1 MYKVPLVFHR
11 NYVSILYCFWDILC
25 QIMAPLY
32 RLHRSSYWHSTELRT
47 YLVSFHC
54 GPILYH
60 FWDREILVKNRNFCH
75 MTLCLVRPMP
85 SRCVRLSVYRVC
97 ALYRNEY
104 TYSQYGSPI
113 ILVFFRTKRYGNTP
127 RALNTGQI
135 WKKLQFFTNIL
146 LCLGKDTRQSHSY
159 NDRSIKWCYFQWLD
173 WPLRA
178 TTLFNVN
185 KNGTRQGYT
194 YNGSRIWYLKW
205 CHIQWPWMTPNADCF
220 KGNHYS
226 TVNILETVQDRHSY
240 NGIKTYSHPIQC
252 TCNFE

>member
-60 FWDREILVKNRNFCH
+60 FWDREIMVKNRNFCH

-113 ILVFFRTKRYGNTP
+113 ILVFFVQNVMAIHRGHWIQDRYEKNCNFLPISCFVSERIQDRATVTMTDLSNGVIFNDLTDPSGPQHCSMSTKMAQG
-127 RALNTGQI
+127 RA
-135 WKKLQFFTNIL
+135 IL
-146 LCLGKDTRQSHSY
+146 TMEVVYDISNGAIF
-159 NDRSIKWCYFQWLD
+159 NDLE
-173 WPLRA
+173 WPLMQIVSRA
-178 TTLFNVN
+178 TTI
-185 KNGTRQGYT
+185 RQ
-194 YNGSRIWYLKW
+194 
-205 CHIQWPWMTPNADCF
+205 
-220 KGNHYS
+220 
-226 TVNILETVQDRHSY
+226 
-240 NGIKTYSHPIQC
+240 
-252 TCNFE
+252 

>member
-113 ILVFFRTKRYGNTP
+113 ILVFFSYKTLWQYTEGIEYRTDMKKIAIFYQYLALSRKGYKTEPQLQWQIYQMVLFSMTWLTP
-127 RALNTGQI
+127 QGHNIVQCQQKWHKTGLYLQWKSYMISQMVPYSMTLN
-135 WKKLQFFTNIL
+135 
-146 LCLGKDTRQSHSY
+146 D
-159 NDRSIKWCYFQWLD
+159 
-173 WPLRA
+173 P
-178 TTLFNVN
+178 
-185 KNGTRQGYT
+185 
-194 YNGSRIWYLKW
+194 
-205 CHIQWPWMTPNADCF
+205 
-220 KGNHYS
+220 
-226 TVNILETVQDRHSY
+226 
-240 NGIKTYSHPIQC
+240 
-252 TCNFE
+252 